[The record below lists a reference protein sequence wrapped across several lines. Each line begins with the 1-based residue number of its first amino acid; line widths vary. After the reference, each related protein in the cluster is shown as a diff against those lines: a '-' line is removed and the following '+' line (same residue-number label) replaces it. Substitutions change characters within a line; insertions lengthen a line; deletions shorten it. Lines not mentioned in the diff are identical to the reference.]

1 MSLNHRIMSARTV
14 IDAII
19 GADFMEGGS
28 PPEGLKPHPNISA
41 TIETH
46 AWDDPPNNRARNLRA

>member
-1 MSLNHRIMSARTV
+1 MSARTV